1 MPALISCCS
10 RGGASPAAAELCT
23 GCLLLSGWLRS
34 QVQHLLHSR
43 CPKEN
48 ENSLFTGRDGV
59 PTRPHCPRTAGGVGD
74 QKGGSVKPP
83 APANLAAEQS
93 WGQTIWWCKTGG
105 SAYPA
110 GVRSVLD
117 TQGPSLLQTFW
128 GSQLRMCWVKSA
140 GAGHLRCSKFLL
152 AARPGSLL
160 RMRGCGWWH
169 DEGHPGNSR
178 SCLYLVLATLLCS
191 I

>member
-1 MPALISCCS
+1 MGEHLQQ
-10 RGGASPAAAELCT
+10 
-23 GCLLLSGWLRS
+23 LLSSAQAACCFLGGFAPKCSICFIPSAQKRTKIHFS
-34 QVQHLLHSR
+34 QLCQAS
-43 CPKEN
+43 
-48 ENSLFTGRDGV
+48 RDGA

-105 SAYPA
+105 SAYPT
-110 GVRSVLD
+110 GVHSVLD

-169 DEGHPGNSR
+169 DEGHPGNSC